1 LQFGEPNWTWILLG
15 NSCIQLVGNVNGIDG
30 GSWFLCP
37 LSNACLFAFVAP
49 EAFNLWPRF
58 SVPEREMIHLH
69 LLYIFIQSSFKFT
82 IKFVGPTIN
91 LKVKLK
97 ITFLEAISLS
107 QFSNVLFI
115 HHFDL
120 HQVYTKTHWVWNP
133 CIWDPHVLMYRT
145 HTYKIHILYVL
156 VQSWYF
162 YTNIM

>member
-1 LQFGEPNWTWILLG
+1 
-15 NSCIQLVGNVNGIDG
+15 
-30 GSWFLCP
+30 
-37 LSNACLFAFVAP
+37 
-49 EAFNLWPRF
+49 
-58 SVPEREMIHLH
+58 MIHLH

-120 HQVYTKTHWVWNP
+120 HQGTLGVKLMHMRST
-133 CIWDPHVLMYRT
+133 CIDV
-145 HTYKIHILYVL
+145 
-156 VQSWYF
+156 
-162 YTNIM
+162 